1 MRAFHDLRVVLW
13 LFYGCSILVLW
24 LLYGCYILLIELL
37 YLCHTA
43 RLYRSDSRYVS
54 SWPFLSGLCFT
65 APAARVLQ
73 LYPDVVLHLKC
84 MLRDQRQGKAARCD
98 ERCPHPLEESGT
110 TPADEELATRLAT
123 ICRPT
128 TLSFAQLLLN
138 ASPDA
143 IIQYSQVKRPGWN
156 RELQRSGP
164 HL

>member
-65 APAARVLQ
+65 APAARALQ
-73 LYPDVVLHLKC
+73 LCPDVVLHLKY
-84 MLRDQRQGKAARCD
+84 MPRDQRQGKAARCD

-110 TPADEELATRLAT
+110 TPADDELATRLAT
-123 ICRPT
+123 ISSQRRSRSRSFFS
-128 TLSFAQLLLN
+128 TLAQMHN
-138 ASPDA
+138 PVQSTQASRLE
-143 IIQYSQVKRPGWN
+143 S
-156 RELQRSGP
+156 
-164 HL
+164 